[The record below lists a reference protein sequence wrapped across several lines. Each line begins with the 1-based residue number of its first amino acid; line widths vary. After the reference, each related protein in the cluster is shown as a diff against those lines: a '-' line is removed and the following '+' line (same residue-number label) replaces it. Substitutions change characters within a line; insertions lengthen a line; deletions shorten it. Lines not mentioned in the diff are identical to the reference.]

1 MFIHCCALSDNYQT
15 GMLLRKVFL
24 QDLWPHWLFVPHS
37 TLLLIRVPYG
47 SIRRIW
53 CFWSSPLS
61 NRHVLTI
68 SYLLQSTH
76 STQQDMLWYLV
87 GIGNSTNCLEGWD
100 SSWLVPLQMMANLSG
115 CKPVNSEALMYCLW
129 DKHEVEILAINNM
142 GRIMWLRG
150 WETGKYGTTSSYY
163 SKQISLLLHLGAFS
177 VLGAKQTAR

>member
-1 MFIHCCALSDNYQT
+1 
-15 GMLLRKVFL
+15 MLYRII
-24 QDLWPHWLFVPHS
+24 
-37 TLLLIRVPYG
+37 IRLE
-47 SIRRIW
+47 
-53 CFWSSPLS
+53 CFWGKCFYKTSGLTGCLCHILLCCLSGFLMGPSEGFGVSLS

-76 STQQDMLWYLV
+76 STQQDTLWYLV

-115 CKPVNSEALMYCLW
+115 CKPVNSEALMYCIW
-129 DKHEVEILAINNM
+129 DKHEEEILAINNM
-142 GRIMWLRG
+142 GRIMWFRG
-150 WETGKYGTTSSYY
+150 WDYGTTSSYY